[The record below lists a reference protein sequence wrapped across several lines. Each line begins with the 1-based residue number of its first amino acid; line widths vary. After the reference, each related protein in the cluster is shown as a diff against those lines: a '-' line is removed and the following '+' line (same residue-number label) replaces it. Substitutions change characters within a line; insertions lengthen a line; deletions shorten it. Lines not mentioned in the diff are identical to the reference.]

1 MNFDVLFAFICCST
15 CGFRIFIIFSISL
28 CVQVEFFEPFWD
40 SGEPRIGER
49 GARGWNAWM
58 LQQERGGWV
67 IPPEPGFQIKQTRID
82 DVDNWKL
89 SCTLEPMLNSKTLK
103 FVIYSKS

>member
-1 MNFDVLFAFICCST
+1 MSV
-15 CGFRIFIIFSISL
+15 

-67 IPPEPGFQIKQTRID
+67 IPPEPG
-82 DVDNWKL
+82 
-89 SCTLEPMLNSKTLK
+89 LNTNTHTWM
-103 FVIYSKS
+103 